1 MLDEC
6 NTEAEVEL
14 ILRQS
19 SAQRPAHCRRLLEDC
34 RDILE
39 YSTLEP
45 PLKNMVVN
53 RHFAAYVEDLW
64 RKHQVVGRAGLKESI
79 STSRLRSNAEAFV
92 APMIDPNSLGDWLE
106 FPIKWALCIVLLPLM
121 MLYVELGAA
130 VISVHARRDHHIS
143 VARPA
148 RRAASGIGRP
158 IPLKTAKAPVNASP
172 APVVSTTASL
182 GNGVAGTWVAPSLLV
197 QTMQPSAPSVTS
209 TQRTPRSRSL
219 WHDSAGGHEARSAK
233 SKLS

>member
-143 VARPA
+143 VDHRDRRCCMGSKCARSISDLLRDVFVWLDAARQIPA
-148 RRAASGIGRP
+148 
-158 IPLKTAKAPVNASP
+158 L
-172 APVVSTTASL
+172 
-182 GNGVAGTWVAPSLLV
+182 VAGALSPPPSPHP
-197 QTMQPSAPSVTS
+197 PSFFLSLS
-209 TQRTPRSRSL
+209 TGCRDVGGRARDRYGAN
-219 WHDSAGGHEARSAK
+219 DSDCH
-233 SKLS
+233 